1 MDNSEV
7 RYNLYGSQET
17 RSARFF
23 PPLPFLP
30 TTQIIDAVVSRLLKG
45 SYMQE
50 TTSPPKP
57 SPAPKAIRELDSAVI
72 RFCGDSG
79 DGMQLIGTQFTN
91 VSAAFGNDVS
101 TFPDFPAEIRAPVG
115 TLAGVSGFQ
124 LHFANKDIFTPGDL
138 VDALVVMNPAALKTN
153 IADLKRGGI
162 LIVNEDEFDT
172 SNFDKAGYKENPLDD
187 PLLSAKYDVHR
198 VPMTRLTR
206 DAVEGLGL
214 TTKEAGRCK
223 NFFSLGLVY
232 WLYERDPSPT
242 IQWFKDKFKKT
253 PKYGDANLKA
263 LQGGLT
269 YGEATEAFATTYRVA
284 KAKLPSGKYRKI
296 TGNEATA
303 WGLAAGARR
312 CGKNLY
318 FSGYPITPAS
328 DILHELAM
336 MKNFGVRTF
345 QAEDEI
351 AAMASVCGAAFAG
364 EIAAT
369 ASSGPG
375 ICLKGEAMGLGVMTE
390 LPMVIVDVQRGG
402 PSTGLPTKTEQ
413 ADLLLAMFGRN
424 SDSPLPIVAASGPA
438 DCFDS
443 VQEAVRLAVEFMT
456 PVIFL
461 SDGYIANGSEPWRI
475 PKYSDLPPIKV
486 QHPAGTTSKPLNGE
500 ANGHGHGEK
509 SNGYLPYLR
518 NEKGA
523 RPWAIPGTPGLE
535 HRIGGIEKGENTG
548 NIDYAPA
555 NHHKQVMNRQAKVA
569 GIANYIPLQEVE
581 GPANGK
587 LLVLSWGGTCGAVR
601 TAVHQAQAAGQ
612 SVAHT
617 HLRYMNPFPR
627 NLGDILKRYE
637 KVLIPELNTGQLWLL
652 IRAKFLVDAVG
663 LNKIAGKPF
672 FVHEIV
678 EAINK
683 IVAGK

>member
-1 MDNSEV
+1 
-7 RYNLYGSQET
+7 
-17 RSARFF
+17 
-23 PPLPFLP
+23 
-30 TTQIIDAVVSRLLKG
+30 
-45 SYMQE
+45 MQQ
-50 TTSPPKP
+50 TASPPRP
-57 SPAPKAIRELDSAVI
+57 QPANKSVRELDSAVI

-101 TFPDFPAEIRAPVG
+101 TLPDFPAEIRAPVG

-124 LHFANKDIFTPGDL
+124 LHFSNRDIFTPGDQ

-153 IADLKRGGI
+153 VADLKRGGM

-187 PLLSAKYDVHR
+187 PQLNAKFNVQR

-214 TTKEAGRCK
+214 STKEAGRCK

-232 WLYERDPSPT
+232 WLYERDPAPT
-242 IQWFKDKFKKT
+242 IQWLKDKFKKS
-253 PKYGDANLKA
+253 PKLGDANLKA
-263 LQGGLT
+263 LQGGMS
-269 YGEATEAFATTYRVA
+269 YGEATEAFATTYRVG
-284 KAKLPSGKYRKI
+284 KAKLPAGKYRKI

-303 WGLAAGARR
+303 WGLVTGARR
-312 CGKNLY
+312 CGKNLF

-328 DILHELAM
+328 DILHELSM
-336 MKNFGVRTF
+336 MKNFHVRTF

-351 AAMASVCGAAFAG
+351 AAMSSVCGAAYAG
-364 EIAAT
+364 EVAAT

-438 DCFDS
+438 DCFDA

-461 SDGYIANGSEPWRI
+461 SDGYIANGSEPWLI
-475 PKYSDLPPIKV
+475 PKFKDLPPIKIT
-486 QHPAGTTSKPLNGE
+486 HPAGITEPKSTETNGHHGNGE
-500 ANGHGHGEK
+500 AALPALPAKRKRRSSLGGSRHAGTRTSHRRHREGREHRQHRLLPRQPSQDGHDPPEQSRRHRQLHSAADRRRSRQGQD
-509 SNGYLPYLR
+509 
-518 NEKGA
+518 A
-523 RPWAIPGTPGLE
+523 RPELGRHLRRRP
-535 HRIGGIEKGENTG
+535 HRGSASPRRGQGGWPRP
-548 NIDYAPA
+548 PA
-555 NHHKQVMNRQAKVA
+555 LHEPVPQEPRR
-569 GIANYIPLQEVE
+569 PLQE
-581 GPANGK
+581 
-587 LLVLSWGGTCGAVR
+587 
-601 TAVHQAQAAGQ
+601 
-612 SVAHT
+612 
-617 HLRYMNPFPR
+617 LRAS
-627 NLGDILKRYE
+627 LDS
-637 KVLIPELNTGQLWLL
+637 
-652 IRAKFLVDAVG
+652 RA
-663 LNKIAGKPF
+663 
-672 FVHEIV
+672 
-678 EAINK
+678 
-683 IVAGK
+683 

>member
-1 MDNSEV
+1 
-7 RYNLYGSQET
+7 
-17 RSARFF
+17 
-23 PPLPFLP
+23 
-30 TTQIIDAVVSRLLKG
+30 
-45 SYMQE
+45 MQE
-50 TTSPPKP
+50 TATIPQPPH
-57 SPAPKAIRELDSAVI
+57 STKAVRELDSAVI

-101 TFPDFPAEIRAPVG
+101 TLPDFPAEIRAPVG

-124 LHFANKDIFTPGDL
+124 LHFSSRDIFTPGDQ

-153 IADLKRGGI
+153 LNDLKRGGM

-172 SNFDKAGYKENPLDD
+172 SNFDKAGYKSNPLDD
-187 PLLSAKYDVHR
+187 PSLAAKYDVHR

-232 WLYERDPSPT
+232 WLYERDATPT
-242 IQWFKDKFKKT
+242 IQWLKDKFKKT
-253 PKYGDANLKA
+253 PKLGDANLRA

-303 WGLAAGARR
+303 WGLVTAAKR
-312 CGKNLY
+312 CGKKLF

-328 DILHELAM
+328 DILHELSM

-351 AAMASVCGAAFAG
+351 AAMSSVCGAAFAG

-390 LPMVIVDVQRGG
+390 LPMVIIDVQRGG

-424 SDSPLPIVAASGPA
+424 SDSPLPIVAASGPS
-438 DCFDS
+438 DCFDA

-475 PKYSDLPPIKV
+475 PKYADLPPIKV
-486 QHPAGTTSKPLNGE
+486 QHPAGTGSQTEFGNQKHAD
-500 ANGHGHGEK
+500 ANGHGNGEA
-509 SNGYLPYLR
+509 SHFLPYLR

-535 HRIGGIEKGENTG
+535 HRIGGIEKAENTG

-555 NHHKQVMNRQAKVA
+555 NHHKMVMNRQNKVA

-581 GPANGK
+581 GPDKAK

-601 TAVHQAQAAGQ
+601 TGVQQARAAGR
-612 SVAHT
+612 SVAHA

-627 NLGDILKRYE
+627 NLGDVVKRYE
-637 KVLIPELNTGQLWLL
+637 KILIPELNTGQLRLL
-652 IRAKFLVDAVG
+652 VRGKYLVDAVG

-672 FVHEIV
+672 LVHEIV
-678 EAINK
+678 DEINRLLETK
-683 IVAGK
+683 